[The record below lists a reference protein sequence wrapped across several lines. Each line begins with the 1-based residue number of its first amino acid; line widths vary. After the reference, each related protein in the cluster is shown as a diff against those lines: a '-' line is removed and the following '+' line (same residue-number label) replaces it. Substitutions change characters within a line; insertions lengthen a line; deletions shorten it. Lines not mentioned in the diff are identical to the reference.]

1 MLTLERKIWNI
12 SKLEANILIDKYLD
26 IVEDLEDYISIQNHK
41 NWNIEF
47 LNENETSKLF
57 ANLTK

>member
-12 SKLEANILIDKYLD
+12 TKLEANILIDKYLD

-47 LNENETSKLF
+47 LNENETNKLF